1 MKGVIKIVRGEYISY
16 NYLNFNNI
24 VNGFSDMVIF
34 VTDNLYDE
42 LKQLEV
48 DTQFVLK
55 CVKQILKYIQSHNI
69 LKRYP
74 IKIEIDKD
82 EIDGM
87 IHKFVNVKLLF
98 LHDRGV
104 DFETFKNEFDK
115 LLYSLYLLKLV
126 NLDVMISYE
135 YNSQQQ

>member
-1 MKGVIKIVRGEYISY
+1 MSY

-24 VNGFSDMVIF
+24 VNGFSDMVTF

-55 CVKQILKYIQSHNI
+55 CVKQILKCIQSHNI

-74 IKIEIDKD
+74 IKIEIDKN

-115 LLYSLYLLKLV
+115 LFYNLYLLKIV